1 VVFKMFSIGDLS
13 KQTGVKIPTI
23 RYYERIGLINSSLR
37 SAGNQRR
44 YRQAHLERL
53 SFIRHAR
60 ELGFTLKNIREL
72 VAINHDQ
79 GQTCSEI
86 HNITTLHLKSVKQRI
101 AKLKLLERELRRIE
115 VYCEKEVVSECR
127 IIQALADHSL
137 CDGNH

>member
-1 VVFKMFSIGDLS
+1 MFSIGDLS

-23 RYYERIGLINSSLR
+23 RYYEKMGLIGFSSR

-44 YRQAHLERL
+44 YRQAELERL

-60 ELGFTLKNIREL
+60 ELGFTLENIREL

-86 HNITTLHLKSVKQRI
+86 HNITTLHLKLVKQRI
-101 AKLKLLERELRRIE
+101 AKLKSLERELKRIE
-115 VYCEKEVVSECR
+115 ACCEEEVVSECR

-137 CDGNH
+137 CKGSH

>member
-1 VVFKMFSIGDLS
+1 
-13 KQTGVKIPTI
+13 
-23 RYYERIGLINSSLR
+23 
-37 SAGNQRR
+37 
-44 YRQAHLERL
+44 
-53 SFIRHAR
+53 
-60 ELGFTLKNIREL
+60 